1 MTDRHGRHE
10 EYVFEKIKFIERYQQ
25 LSAKYNVDAKDSFEK
40 YDSSQVIAMMSE
52 FGYKASFNKKE
63 QFFKIMETQNP
74 YKFQFVISLRYG
86 AAELIWSVWK
96 HAELTVGGSWGI
108 IKKQLDGLE
117 NGQVRKPVFRNYAE
131 LKALLADVFGIYEDF
146 KREYRSEQDV
156 EKTAT

>member
-1 MTDRHGRHE
+1 MTDRHGRQE

-25 LSAKYNVDAKDSFEK
+25 LSAKYNADAKESFEN
-40 YDSSQVIAMMSE
+40 YESSQVITIMNE
-52 FGYKASFNKKE
+52 LGYKASFNKKE
-63 QFFKIMETQNP
+63 QFFKIIETQNY

-117 NGQVRKPVFRNYAE
+117 DGQVRKPVFRNYEE
-131 LKALLADVFGIYEDF
+131 LKALLADVCFIYEDF
-146 KREYRSEQDV
+146 KREYMREHDI
-156 EKTAT
+156 EKTVT

>member
-1 MTDRHGRHE
+1 MTDRHGRYE

-25 LSAKYNVDAKDSFEK
+25 LSAK
-40 YDSSQVIAMMSE
+40 
-52 FGYKASFNKKE
+52 
-63 QFFKIMETQNP
+63 TQNH

-131 LKALLADVFGIYEDF
+131 LKELLADVFFIYEDF
-146 KREYRSEQDV
+146 KREYMSEQDI
-156 EKTAT
+156 EKTVT